1 MIQCQSD
8 LLDKTS
14 LESKIS
20 NLFLDLQIWQVT
32 VLQPLEVWWWKVDH
46 LKAQSHTSFNAKFLK
61 VGFILDTPFP
71 SFEKVSNLSKNRP
84 LISCW
89 NCIIWYIMLQLLVT
103 TYLLWGKQMLLR
115 DAIKRRFSKS
125 APLWFRS
132 NLSLFYAFLYT
143 TLVIFYFSKAY
154 YSPEKKSEIL
164 LAN

>member
-1 MIQCQSD
+1 MLFFYSQDWLGREDYHKRQPRLWCKIPKDRIYTGYPFSFLWEVVQCI
-8 LLDKTS
+8 K
-14 LESKIS
+14 KI
-20 NLFLDLQIWQVT
+20 
-32 VLQPLEVWWWKVDH
+32 DH
-46 LKAQSHTSFNAKFLK
+46 L
-61 VGFILDTPFP
+61 V
-71 SFEKVSNLSKNRP
+71 
-84 LISCW
+84 SCW
-89 NCIIWYIMLQLLVT
+89 NCIIWYIMLKLLVT